1 MNTISNLTS
10 SKNKIFSI
18 GMNGNVDSIS
28 LTSLC
33 GKRMFSIMT
42 VEKRDHLLYL
52 STTEKKE
59 LFFLANNE
67 IREMSL

>member
-42 VEKRDHLLYL
+42 VEQRDHLLYL

-59 LFFLANNE
+59 LFFLAKDE